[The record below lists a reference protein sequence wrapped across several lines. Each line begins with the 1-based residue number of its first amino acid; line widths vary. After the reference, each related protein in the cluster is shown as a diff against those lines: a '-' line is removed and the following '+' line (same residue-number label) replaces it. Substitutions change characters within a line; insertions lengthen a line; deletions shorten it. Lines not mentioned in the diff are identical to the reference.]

1 MPLLLAAVPLAVGGM
16 VPFVPPA
23 QSSSATAAAA
33 FQQELAPVETFDPEA
48 RAKLMVNDLPRQW
61 TGSFLNFQNGV
72 SVPVTLQI
80 ASLTPYG
87 QMIDLRGQ
95 LTVGGVTTPVQG
107 NLNAKSDQLDL
118 LPLGKSLPAGL
129 EAGGDFQGLQ
139 GLMLFGWNAP
149 RLTSP
154 GGRME
159 LRPVGINPK
168 RAAAVSPF
176 AVRGIW

>member
-16 VPFVPPA
+16 LPFVPPTQTSPA
-23 QSSSATAAAA
+23 AAAAA

-48 RAKLMVNDLPRQW
+48 RAKLLVRELPRQW
-61 TGSFLNFQNGV
+61 TGTYTSFHNGS

-95 LTVGGVTTPVQG
+95 LSFGGVVTPVQG

-118 LPLGKSLPAGL
+118 LPLGRSLGVAL
-129 EAGGDFQGLQ
+129 EPGGDFQGLQ
-139 GLMLFGWNAP
+139 GLSLFGWNAP

-154 GGRME
+154 GGRLE
-159 LRPVGINPK
+159 LRPVGQTLN
-168 RAAAVSPF
+168 RESSAAPA
-176 AVRGIW
+176 AVRGLW

>member
-16 VPFVPPA
+16 VPFVAPS
-23 QSSSATAAAA
+23 QTSAAAAAAA

-48 RAKLMVNDLPRQW
+48 RAKLLVNDLPRQW
-61 TGSFLNFQNGV
+61 TGTYQSFSTGV
-72 SVPVTLQI
+72 SVPVSLQI
-80 ASLTPYG
+80 ATLTPKG
-87 QMIDLRGQ
+87 QMIDLRGS
-95 LTVGGVTTPVQG
+95 LTVGGVASPFQG

-118 LPLGKSLPAGL
+118 LPLGKTLGAGL
-129 EAGGDFQGLQ
+129 EPGGEFQGLQ

-159 LRPVGINPK
+159 LRPLGRSQKPGNTAG
-168 RAAAVSPF
+168 AAS
-176 AVRGIW
+176 RGIW